1 MPHAPSSTCALV
13 EEELGLVGS
22 RTRQFAP
29 FAGQVIGQVYAGLRL
44 SWREAATPVGA
55 TVSEGRGQPL
65 ALPATP
71 PFWQGD
77 DSGCADVRS
86 HEE

>member
-29 FAGQVIGQVYAGLRL
+29 LAGQVIGQVCAGLRL
-44 SWREAATPVGA
+44 SRREAATPVGA
-55 TVSEGRGQPL
+55 ALSEGRGQPL
-65 ALPATP
+65 ALPANSP
-71 PFWQGD
+71 VWQGD
-77 DSGCADVRS
+77 DSGRADVRS